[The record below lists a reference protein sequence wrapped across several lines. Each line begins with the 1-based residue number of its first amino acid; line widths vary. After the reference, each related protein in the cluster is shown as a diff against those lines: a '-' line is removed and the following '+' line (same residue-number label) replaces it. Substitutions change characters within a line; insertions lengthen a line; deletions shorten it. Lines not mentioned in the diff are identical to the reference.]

1 MKVVIIEDEEWAAR
15 QTASLLLAYNPAA
28 QVVAVLRSV
37 EAALAWFAAH
47 PMPDLLFSDIEL
59 LDGNVF
65 ELYTQVTVSCPIIFV
80 TAYDQF
86 LLQAFQANGIAY
98 LLKPFDAAQFNTT
111 LDKYVALHASFTQ
124 APAEAPPAE
133 AAPAPGPALNEAIV
147 QELSWALQHNSRS
160 YKRRFSVR
168 KRNSLYILAVD
179 DVMCL
184 QADEGV
190 VFAIDKQ
197 SARFPLAGTLTELE
211 QQLDPSQFFR
221 INRSE
226 LVNILYV
233 ERVEAYSKNRLAV
246 KLKNSVL
253 ELVSS
258 TAHTPGFRKWLDG

>member
-15 QTASLLLAYNPAA
+15 QTTSHLLTYNPAA
-28 QVVAVLRSV
+28 QVVAVLKSV
-37 EAALAWFAAH
+37 EAALAWFAAN

-65 ELYTQVTVSCPIIFV
+65 ELYTRVTVSCPIIFI

-111 LDKYVALHASFTQ
+111 LDKYAALQASFTQ
-124 APAEAPPAE
+124 APAEV
-133 AAPAPGPALNEAIV
+133 AAPSTQSTGLNEAIV

-168 KRNSLYILAVD
+168 KRNSLYLLAVD

-184 QADEGV
+184 QADEGL

-226 LVNILYV
+226 LLNINYI

-253 ELVSS
+253 ELISS